1 MRGFFTGFAVA
12 IAAILIIGFFALML
26 YPDLIIIYH
35 EINSFLGG

>member
-12 IAAILIIGFFALML
+12 IAFILIIGFVILML

-35 EINSFLGG
+35 NINNFLGG